1 MEKATNKAQRLLQ
14 ATVDGLT
21 DDQIQG
27 INDGLRCFEESLMTT
42 KDRTALLQYWVSVSK
57 RNVGFR
63 DWLAIQLHS
72 IDGPQVATAF
82 EQLTSGALETCAAVH
97 YSKSILLLL
106 HTHLS
111 FTAASSSSSVCMH
124 RRSLWVC
131 KVFARSI
138 VYVFIC
144 SKNTALEWSTIFI
157 CFHVSAV
164 LICNGFLAYLEC
176 FTLVMYH
183 SLV

>member
-82 EQLTSGALETCAAVH
+82 EQLTTGALETCAAVH

-106 HTHLS
+106 HTPFLYCIKHLIS
-111 FTAASSSSSVCMH
+111 LHAQ
-124 RRSLWVC
+124 RSLWVC

-144 SKNTALEWSTIFI
+144 SKNTALE
-157 CFHVSAV
+157 
-164 LICNGFLAYLEC
+164 
-176 FTLVMYH
+176 
-183 SLV
+183 

>member
-82 EQLTSGALETCAAVH
+82 EQLTSGALETCATVH

-111 FTAASSSSSVCMH
+111 FTASSTSSVCMH
-124 RRSLWVC
+124 K
-131 KVFARSI
+131 KVFGSVKCLQDQSFMFLFAVKTQSI
-138 VYVFIC
+138 RMINNIHLF
-144 SKNTALEWSTIFI
+144 S
-157 CFHVSAV
+157 CFSS
-164 LICNGFLAYLEC
+164 AYLQWILSI
-176 FTLVMYH
+176 FRMYH
-183 SLV
+183 SRNVSLS

>member
-82 EQLTSGALETCAAVH
+82 EQLTTGALETCAAVH
-97 YSKSILLLL
+97 YSKSILLLIHTPFLYCGIKQFISL
-106 HTHLS
+106 H
-111 FTAASSSSSVCMH
+111 AQK
-124 RRSLWVC
+124 SLWVC

-144 SKNTALEWSTIFI
+144 SKNTE
-157 CFHVSAV
+157 H
-164 LICNGFLAYLEC
+164 
-176 FTLVMYH
+176 
-183 SLV
+183 